1 MIYQLLGN
9 SATVRNMSRVE
20 AAPIYYSAECMVS
33 FPVQL
38 LCDTTGQARPGYA
51 GWGDE
56 GRWGGGEVGRMCSV
70 LCALRVGNHRARPSS
85 RQTARQPDK
94 GMAVAGKAGKGH
106 ARTDVWP
113 DHWLKV

>member
-70 LCALRVGNHRARPSS
+70 LCALCSEGREPPSQAVKPS
-85 RQTARQPDK
+85 DSQTARQGNGSGREGRK
-94 GMAVAGKAGKGH
+94 
-106 ARTDVWP
+106 RTCTY
-113 DHWLKV
+113 